1 MAVTVKKLIDILKT
15 KAPGDE
21 IEFVVV
27 RTDGMLVTMDLESS
41 ANDMSKI
48 LRLFTPKKPVKKAS
62 GK

>member
-1 MAVTVKKLIDILKT
+1 MSVKIKDLVRILQT
-15 KAPGDE
+15 KPQNDE

-48 LRLFTPKKPVKKAS
+48 LRLFTPKKPVKKA